1 MKPQFSKNVRAV
13 RNSHELTQKQLADR
27 VGVREQTVIKR
38 EGGDVEK
45 PRQKAIVDKL
55 CEVFGVA
62 EQDLFGYADGFY
74 AKLRGLAEAPAGAIS
89 PTGSVSAF
97 PPLRGRVR
105 AGDPTDPE
113 NLDGAVELPA
123 SVAAN
128 RPHAYFLEV
137 EGDCMDR
144 VCPEGYYILVD
155 PDRAPA
161 DGSIAAVSLDGTEH
175 VMRRLRMG
183 ATSMMLPPESDNPEH
198 ADIVVRQGDGRTVGP
213 VGTVVRYQAKKEMEQ
228 ACSRKLQSSPLR
240 ELWLP
245 PWLDAPKSKAVQKRA
260 RKSRSKSR
268 RPTREA
274 GIRTRNGLPT
284 PWKRQAAHSLTSRKA
299 GGRTAVGMSTSA
311 PSSETRTRSTAMS
324 SCRLT

>member
-1 MKPQFSKNVRAV
+1 MKSQFSKNIRAV

-55 CEVFGVA
+55 CEVFGVT

-74 AKLRGLAEAPAGAIS
+74 AKLHGLTEAPAGAIS

-97 PPLRGRVR
+97 LPLRGRVH

-113 NLDGAVELPA
+113 NLDGTVELPA

-128 RPHAYFLEV
+128 HPHAYFLEV

-144 VCPEGYYILVD
+144 VYPEGCYILVD

-161 DGSIAAVSLDGTEH
+161 DGSIAAVSLDGTEY
-175 VMRRLRMG
+175 VMRRLHMG
-183 ATSMMLPPESDNPEH
+183 ATSMMLSPESSNPEH
-198 ADIVVRQGDGRTVGP
+198 ADIVVQQGDGRTVSL
-213 VGTVVRYQAKKEMEQ
+213 VGTVVWYQARTEME
-228 ACSRKLQSSPLR
+228 
-240 ELWLP
+240 
-245 PWLDAPKSKAVQKRA
+245 
-260 RKSRSKSR
+260 
-268 RPTREA
+268 
-274 GIRTRNGLPT
+274 
-284 PWKRQAAHSLTSRKA
+284 
-299 GGRTAVGMSTSA
+299 
-311 PSSETRTRSTAMS
+311 
-324 SCRLT
+324 